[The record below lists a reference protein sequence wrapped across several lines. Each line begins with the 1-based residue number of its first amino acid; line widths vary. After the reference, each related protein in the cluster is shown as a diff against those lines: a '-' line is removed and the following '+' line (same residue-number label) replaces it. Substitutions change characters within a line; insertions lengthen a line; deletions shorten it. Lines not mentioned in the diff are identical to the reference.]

1 MLLEY
6 ILMGCTWLFAIAL
19 AMAVDATPAPT
30 WAWWIVA
37 LGVALSVSFD
47 G

>member
-19 AMAVDATPAPT
+19 AMAVDTTPAPT
-30 WAWWIVA
+30 WVWWIVA
-37 LGVALSVSFD
+37 LGVALSVIFD

>member
-6 ILMGCTWLFAIAL
+6 ILMGCTWLLAIVLAL
-19 AMAVDATPAPT
+19 AVDASPAPT
-30 WAWWIVA
+30 WVWRLVA

-47 G
+47 V

>member
-1 MLLEY
+1 MPLEY
-6 ILMGCTWLFAIAL
+6 ILMGCALLFAIAL
-19 AMAVDATPAPT
+19 AMAVDATPVPT
-30 WAWWIVA
+30 WVWWIVA